1 MKKIINELPEFI
13 KQHPNAKI
21 PVEGVS
27 SHLIQADNQQL
38 IFMEFEQ
45 DTVVPTHFH
54 NAQWGIV
61 LDGEM
66 ELTINE
72 ITRTLRKGDSYSI
85 KKDEL
90 HSAKIRKGYKDMTIF
105 DQIDRYEKSE

>member
-1 MKKIINELPEFI
+1 MKKPINELPEFI
-13 KQHPNAKI
+13 KQHPNARI
-21 PVEGVS
+21 PIEGVN
-27 SHLIQADNQQL
+27 SHLIQTENQQL

-45 DTVVPTHFH
+45 DTFVPEHSH

-66 ELTINE
+66 EIIIGG

-90 HSAKIRKGYKDMTIF
+90 HSAKIKKGYKDLTLF
-105 DQIDRYEKSE
+105 DQIDRYEKNE

>member
-1 MKKIINELPEFI
+1 MKKMIDKLPKFI
-13 KQHPNAKI
+13 KQHPRAKI
-21 PVEGVS
+21 PIKGVD

-45 DTVVPTHFH
+45 DTIVSTHSY

-61 LDGEM
+61 LEGEM

-72 ITRTLRKGDSYSI
+72 TTRILRKGDSYSI
-85 KKDEL
+85 EKDEL
-90 HSAKIRKGYKDMTIF
+90 HSAKIKKGYKDMTLF
-105 DQIDRYEKSE
+105 DQIDRYEKS